1 LVDHRIQ
8 NINQGMNSNNKSV
21 VIVVQH
27 EKRSG
32 AWVADWQDIDGNQC
46 SKSFGSKKYGDA
58 EACTMAIEHRLM
70 MISLLPHYVEA
81 LQLNVDNK

>member
-1 LVDHRIQ
+1 
-8 NINQGMNSNNKSV
+8 MNSNNKTGITGV
-21 VIVVQH
+21 WH

-58 EACTMAIEHRLM
+58 EAWAMAIEHCQM
-70 MISLLPHYVEA
+70 MIRSLPHYVEA
-81 LQLNVDNK
+81 LPLDDQ